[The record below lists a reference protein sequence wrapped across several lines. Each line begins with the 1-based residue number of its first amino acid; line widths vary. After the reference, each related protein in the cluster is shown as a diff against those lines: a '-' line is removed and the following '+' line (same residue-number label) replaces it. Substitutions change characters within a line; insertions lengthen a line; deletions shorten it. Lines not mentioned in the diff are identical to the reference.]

1 MTALALQVLSFINY
15 AFNWFGSVACKFV
28 LGEGCSLL
36 RVAKHL
42 SVFLPLQKI
51 NEPHLYE
58 QIVVKVV
65 QEAQTQ
71 GQQAAGSIGCKI
83 EKSGDYY
90 TLLSS
95 VMCLMVYL
103 NTDKVELQRHRKGLN
118 FCSRRHN
125 LSTTSVKVHIKK
137 ICHGLTFHDRFMVYS
152 FYFLFSFFGC
162 ALSSPEPST
171 VIVCPALIGLT

>member
-28 LGEGCSLL
+28 LGEGCGLL
-36 RVAKHL
+36 RAAKHL

-58 QIVVKVV
+58 QIVAKVV
-65 QEAQTQ
+65 QKAETQ
-71 GQQAAGSIGCKI
+71 GQRAAGSVGCKM

-95 VMCLMVYL
+95 VMCLMFYL
-103 NTDKVELQRHRKGLN
+103 KTDKVKLQRNRKELN
-118 FCSRRHN
+118 FCS
-125 LSTTSVKVHIKK
+125 L
-137 ICHGLTFHDRFMVYS
+137 
-152 FYFLFSFFGC
+152 
-162 ALSSPEPST
+162 
-171 VIVCPALIGLT
+171 